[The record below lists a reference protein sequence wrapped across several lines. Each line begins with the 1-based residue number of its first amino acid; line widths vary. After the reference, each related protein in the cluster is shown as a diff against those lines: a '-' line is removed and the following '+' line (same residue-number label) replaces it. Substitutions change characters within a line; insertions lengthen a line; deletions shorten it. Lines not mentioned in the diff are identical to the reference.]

1 MKKYD
6 VIKKMVLKGETAFL
20 ETEQQIDEAVNSII
34 EEEKA
39 KKTDGYYEARF
50 NTLLALVVGA
60 TSWELDSQGL
70 NYKHIT
76 LHSNLPIPKEYTKIQ
91 EYWRHIIEKYRDQN
105 LPL

>member
-6 VIKKMVLKGETAFL
+6 VIKKMVLKGDTAFL
-20 ETEQQIDEAVNSII
+20 ETEQQIDDAVNAII

-60 TSWELDSQGL
+60 TNYELDSAGL
-70 NYKHIT
+70 NYKYLT
-76 LHSNLPIPKEYTKIQ
+76 LNLHLPIPKEYTRLD
-91 EYWRHIIEKYRDQN
+91 EYWKQIVEKYRSQN
-105 LPL
+105 